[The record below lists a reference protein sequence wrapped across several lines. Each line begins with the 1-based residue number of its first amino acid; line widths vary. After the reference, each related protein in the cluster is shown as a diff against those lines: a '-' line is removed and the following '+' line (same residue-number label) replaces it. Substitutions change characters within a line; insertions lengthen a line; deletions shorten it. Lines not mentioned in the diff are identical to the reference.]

1 MIALKDTTYLSL
13 NSRIILKQGLHL
25 PILMMLVMLFRLLER
40 LYFVS
45 GEGVE
50 EFLAGKYELDSVI
63 NTERS
68 SMMWRDILSSDSI

>member
-13 NSRIILKQGLHL
+13 NSRIILKQILHL

-45 GEGVE
+45 REGVE

-68 SMMWRDILSSDSI
+68 SMMWRDILRSDSI